1 MSSVLYYSQYC
12 QNCSTLLQTLSK
24 SSVKDDMHFICI
36 DKRTKDDKG
45 QTFIILQNGQK
56 VILPPTIT
64 KVPALLLLNK
74 NHHVL
79 FGTQINDYLRPE
91 VRNNTKQTVSQD
103 IEPQAFS
110 LGGGSLGTSMT
121 GVMSDMYSYL
131 DQSSDELNPEKG
143 SGGIRQMHNYVTHD
157 SRDNIET
164 PPDTWSPNKIDSNMS
179 MEQIME
185 AREKDMPKQQRP
197 DI

>member
-12 QNCSTLLQTLSK
+12 QNCSTLLQSLSK

-56 VILPPTIT
+56 VILPPTVT

-91 VRNNTKQTVSQD
+91 VRNNTKQTISQD

-110 LGGGSLGTSMT
+110 LGGGSLGSSMT

-131 DQSSDELNPEKG
+131 DQSSDDLNPEKG
-143 SGGIRQMHNYVTHD
+143 GGGTRQMHNYVQHD

>member
-36 DKRTKDDKG
+36 DKRTKDNKG

-91 VRNNTKQTVSQD
+91 VRSNTKQTISQVM
-103 IEPQAFS
+103 EPQAFS
-110 LGGGSLGTSMT
+110 LGGSSMC
-121 GVMSDMYSYL
+121 GVTSDMYSYL
-131 DQSSDELNPEKG
+131 DQSSDDLNPEKG
-143 SGGIRQMHNYVTHD
+143 SGGTRQMHNYVTHD

-164 PPDTWSPNKIDSNMS
+164 PPDTWTPNKLDSSMS

-185 AREKDMPKQQRP
+185 EREKDIPKQQRP

>member
-12 QNCSTLLQTLSK
+12 QNCSTLLQSLSK

-36 DKRTKDDKG
+36 DKRTKDEKG

-56 VILPPTIT
+56 VILPPTVT

-91 VRNNTKQTVSQD
+91 VRNNTKQTISQD

-110 LGGGSLGTSMT
+110 LGGGSLGSSMT

-131 DQSSDELNPEKG
+131 DQSSDDLNPEKG
-143 SGGIRQMHNYVTHD
+143 GGGTRQMHNYVTHD

>member
-12 QNCSTLLQTLSK
+12 QNCSTLLQSLSK

-45 QTFIILQNGQK
+45 QTFIVLQNGQK

-110 LGGGSLGTSMT
+110 LGGGSLGSSMT

-143 SGGIRQMHNYVTHD
+143 AGGTRQMHNYVTHD

>member
-12 QNCSTLLQTLSK
+12 QNCSNLLQVLAK
-24 SSVKDDMHFICI
+24 SEVKNDIHFISI
-36 DKRTKDDKG
+36 DKRVKDEKG

-56 VILPPTIT
+56 VILPPTVT

-91 VRNNTKQTVSQD
+91 VRSNTKETISQVE
-103 IEPQAFS
+103 EPQAFS
-110 LGGGSLGTSMT
+110 LGGGSLGSSMT
-121 GVMSDMYSYL
+121 RVTSDMYSYL
-131 DQSSDELNPEKG
+131 DQSSDDLNPEKG
-143 SGGIRQMHNYVTHD
+143 GGGIRQMHNYVTHD

-164 PPDTWSPNKIDSNMS
+164 PPDTWTPNKVDRSMS
-179 MEQIME
+179 MEQIMQE
-185 AREKDMPKQQRP
+185 RDKDLPKQQRP

>member
-1 MSSVLYYSQYC
+1 
-12 QNCSTLLQTLSK
+12 
-24 SSVKDDMHFICI
+24 MHFICI

-56 VILPPTIT
+56 VILPPTVT

-91 VRNNTKQTVSQD
+91 VRNNTKQTISQD

-110 LGGGSLGTSMT
+110 LGGGSLGSSMT

-131 DQSSDELNPEKG
+131 DQSSDDLNPEKG
-143 SGGIRQMHNYVTHD
+143 GGGTRQMHNYVQHD

>member
-12 QNCSTLLQTLSK
+12 QNCSNLLQVLAK
-24 SSVKDDMHFICI
+24 SEVKNDIHFISI
-36 DKRTKDDKG
+36 DKRVKDEKG

-56 VILPPTIT
+56 VILPPTVT

-91 VRNNTKQTVSQD
+91 VRSNTKETISQVE
-103 IEPQAFS
+103 EPQAFS
-110 LGGGSLGTSMT
+110 LGGGSLGSSMT

-131 DQSSDELNPEKG
+131 DQSSDDLNPEKG
-143 SGGIRQMHNYVTHD
+143 GGGTRQMHNYVQHD

>member
-1 MSSVLYYSQYC
+1 
-12 QNCSTLLQTLSK
+12 
-24 SSVKDDMHFICI
+24 
-36 DKRTKDDKG
+36 
-45 QTFIILQNGQK
+45 
-56 VILPPTIT
+56 
-64 KVPALLLLNK
+64 
-74 NHHVL
+74 
-79 FGTQINDYLRPE
+79 
-91 VRNNTKQTVSQD
+91 
-103 IEPQAFS
+103 
-110 LGGGSLGTSMT
+110 MT

-131 DQSSDELNPEKG
+131 DQSSDDLNPEKG
-143 SGGIRQMHNYVTHD
+143 GGGTRQMHNYVQHD